1 MLNVNV
7 KNENNK
13 VKIKIKNKD
22 ILLLKD
28 KETGESDIGVVIS
41 TLVNGYEY
49 FDIVLFSNDI
59 DNPINQWNNW
69 AERTSIEELIESLE
83 EYYPITKLEEDQFEI
98 NIDVKL

>member
-1 MLNVNV
+1 MVNVNV

-41 TLVNGYEY
+41 TFVNDYEY

-59 DNPINQWNNW
+59 GNPINQWNNC

-83 EYYPITKLEEDQFEI
+83 EYYTITKLEEYQFEI

>member
-1 MLNVNV
+1 MVNINV

-13 VKIKIKNKD
+13 VEIKNKD

-28 KETGESDIGVVIS
+28 KETGKSDIGVVLS

-59 DNPINQWNNW
+59 DNPINQWNYW
-69 AERTSIEELIESLE
+69 VERTSIEELIESLE
-83 EYYPITKLEEDQFEI
+83 EYYTITKLEEYQFKI

>member
-1 MLNVNV
+1 MVNINV

-13 VKIKIKNKD
+13 VEIKNKD

-28 KETGESDIGVVIS
+28 KETGKSDIGVVIS
-41 TLVNGYEY
+41 TIVNGYEY

-69 AERTSIEELIESLE
+69 AERTTIEELIESLE
-83 EYYPITKLEEDQFEI
+83 SYYTITKLEENQFEI
-98 NIDVKL
+98 NINVEL

>member
-1 MLNVNV
+1 MVNVNV

-13 VKIKIKNKD
+13 VEIKNKD

-83 EYYPITKLEEDQFEI
+83 EYYTITKLEEDQLKI

>member
-1 MLNVNV
+1 MVNVNV

-13 VKIKIKNKD
+13 VKIKHKD
-22 ILLLKD
+22 VLLLKD

-41 TLVNGYEY
+41 TFVNGYEY

-69 AERTSIEELIESLE
+69 AERTTIEELIESLE
-83 EYYPITKLEEDQFEI
+83 SYYTITKLEEDQFEI
-98 NIDVKL
+98 NVNVKL

>member
-1 MLNVNV
+1 MVNVNV

-13 VKIKIKNKD
+13 VEIKNKD

-28 KETGESDIGVVIS
+28 KETGKSDIGVVIS

-59 DNPINQWNNW
+59 GNPINQWNNLV
-69 AERTSIEELIESLE
+69 ERTSIEELIESLE
-83 EYYPITKLEEDQFEI
+83 EYYTITKLEEYQFKI

>member
-1 MLNVNV
+1 MVNVNV

-13 VKIKIKNKD
+13 VKIKNKNV
-22 ILLLKD
+22 LLLKD

-41 TLVNGYEY
+41 TFVNGYEY

-69 AERTSIEELIESLE
+69 AVRTTIEELIESLE
-83 EYYPITKLEEDQFEI
+83 RYYTITKLEEDQFEI
-98 NIDVKL
+98 NVNVKL

>member
-1 MLNVNV
+1 MVNINV

-13 VKIKIKNKD
+13 VEIKNKD

-59 DNPINQWNNW
+59 DNPINQWNYW
-69 AERTSIEELIESLE
+69 VERTSIEELIESLE
-83 EYYPITKLEEDQFEI
+83 EYYTITKLEEYQFKI

>member
-1 MLNVNV
+1 MVNVNV
-7 KNENNK
+7 ENENNK
-13 VKIKIKNKD
+13 VEIKNKD

-28 KETGESDIGVVIS
+28 KETGKSDIGVVIS

-59 DNPINQWNNW
+59 DNPINQWNDW

-83 EYYPITKLEEDQFEI
+83 EYYTITKLEEDQFKI

>member
-1 MLNVNV
+1 MVNVNV

-13 VKIKIKNKD
+13 VEIKNKD
-22 ILLLKD
+22 VLLLKD
-28 KETGESDIGVVIS
+28 KETGESEIGVVIS
-41 TLVNGYEY
+41 TLIDDYEY

-69 AERTSIEELIESLE
+69 AERTTIEELIKSLE
-83 EYYPITKLEEDQFEI
+83 SYYTITKLEEDQFEI

>member
-1 MLNVNV
+1 MVNINV

-13 VKIKIKNKD
+13 VEIKNKD

-28 KETGESDIGVVIS
+28 KETGKSDIGVVIS

-59 DNPINQWNNW
+59 GNPINQWNNLV
-69 AERTSIEELIESLE
+69 ERTSIEELIESLE
-83 EYYPITKLEEDQFEI
+83 EYYTITKLEEYQFKI

>member
-1 MLNVNV
+1 MVNVNV

-13 VKIKIKNKD
+13 VEIKNKD

-28 KETGESDIGVVIS
+28 KETGKSDIGVVIS
-41 TLVNGYEY
+41 NIVNGYEY

-69 AERTSIEELIESLE
+69 AERTTIEELIESLE
-83 EYYPITKLEEDQFEI
+83 SYYTITKLEEDQFEI
-98 NIDVKL
+98 NVNVKL

>member
-1 MLNVNV
+1 MVNVNV

-13 VKIKIKNKD
+13 VKIKNKNV
-22 ILLLKD
+22 LLLKD

-41 TLVNGYEY
+41 TIVNGYEY

-69 AERTSIEELIESLE
+69 AVRTTIEELIESLE
-83 EYYPITKLEEDQFEI
+83 SYYTITKLEEDQFEI
-98 NIDVKL
+98 NVNVKL

>member
-1 MLNVNV
+1 MVNVNV

-13 VKIKIKNKD
+13 VEIKNKD

-28 KETGESDIGVVIS
+28 KETGKSDIGVVIS
-41 TLVNGYEY
+41 NIVNGYEY

-69 AERTSIEELIESLE
+69 AVRTTIEELIESLE
-83 EYYPITKLEEDQFEI
+83 RYYTITKLEEDQFEI
-98 NIDVKL
+98 NVNVKL

>member
-1 MLNVNV
+1 MVNVNV

-13 VKIKIKNKD
+13 VEIKNKD
-22 ILLLKD
+22 VLLLKD

-41 TLVNGYEY
+41 TIVNGYEY

-69 AERTSIEELIESLE
+69 AERTTIEELIESLE
-83 EYYPITKLEEDQFEI
+83 SYYTITKLEEDQFEI
-98 NIDVKL
+98 NVNVKL

>member
-1 MLNVNV
+1 MVNINV

-13 VKIKIKNKD
+13 VEIKNKD

-28 KETGESDIGVVIS
+28 KETGKSGIGVVIS
-41 TLVNGYEY
+41 TFVNGYEY

-59 DNPINQWNNW
+59 GNPINQWNNW
-69 AERTSIEELIESLE
+69 VERTSIEELIESLE
-83 EYYPITKLEEDQFEI
+83 EYYTITKLEEDQFKI

>member
-1 MLNVNV
+1 MVNINV

-13 VKIKIKNKD
+13 VEIKNKD

-28 KETGESDIGVVIS
+28 KETGKSDIGVVIS
-41 TLVNGYEY
+41 TFVNDYEY

-59 DNPINQWNNW
+59 GNPINQWNNLV
-69 AERTSIEELIESLE
+69 ERTSIEELIESLE
-83 EYYPITKLEEDQFEI
+83 EYYTITKLEEYQFKI

>member
-1 MLNVNV
+1 MVNVNV

-13 VKIKIKNKD
+13 VEIKNKD

-59 DNPINQWNNW
+59 DNPINQWNYW
-69 AERTSIEELIESLE
+69 VERTSIEELIESLE
-83 EYYPITKLEEDQFEI
+83 EYYTITKLEEYQFEN

>member
-1 MLNVNV
+1 MVNVNV

-13 VKIKIKNKD
+13 VEIKNKD

-28 KETGESDIGVVIS
+28 KETGKSDIGVVIS
-41 TLVNGYEY
+41 TLVNGYKY

-83 EYYPITKLEEDQFEI
+83 EYYTITKLEEDQFEI

>member
-1 MLNVNV
+1 MVNVNV

-13 VKIKIKNKD
+13 VKIKNKD

-49 FDIVLFSNDI
+49 FDIVVFSNDI

-69 AERTSIEELIESLE
+69 AERTTIEELIESLE
-83 EYYPITKLEEDQFEI
+83 SYYTITKLEKYQFEI

>member
-1 MLNVNV
+1 MVNINV

-13 VKIKIKNKD
+13 VKIKNKD

-69 AERTSIEELIESLE
+69 AERTTIEELIESLE
-83 EYYPITKLEEDQFEI
+83 SYYTITKLEKYQFEI